1 MNLKDQNQITK
12 VIYLL
17 ESRQPRHLLKG
28 FKTNIKAK
36 ILIFLSKESILATQN
51 YFKKLLV
58 LFKGKFIS
66 FLEPQHI
73 N

>member
-17 ESRQPRHLLKG
+17 ESRQPRNLLKG